1 MNGFME
7 WASNTVIGTGMR
19 DIFWMWPFMENL
31 HFTGLSIMFGALL
44 VIDLRV
50 LGVTKVIPMHGALKL
65 IPLAIAAF
73 SINLITG
80 IAFYMGDPFRYT
92 DNLAFQWK
100 MALIM
105 IAGINAL
112 WFWFGEHKE
121 LCQLA
126 DGEDAPFRAKVIA
139 LASIVL
145 WVLVIIG
152 VRMIPYGPGGTG

>member
-1 MNGFME
+1 MNGFMD
-7 WASNTVIGTGMR
+7 WASNTFIGTAMR

-50 LGVTKVIPMHGALKL
+50 LGVTKVIPMSGALKL

-80 IAFYMGDPFRYT
+80 IAFYLGDPFRYT

-100 MALIM
+100 MALII
-105 IAGINAL
+105 IAGVNAL
-112 WFWFGEHKE
+112 WFWFGEHAK
-121 LCQLA
+121 LSKLA
-126 DGEDAPFRAKVIA
+126 DGVDAEFSAKVIA
-139 LASIVL
+139 ALSLAIWVVVIVL
-145 WVLVIIG
+145 GRL
-152 VRMIPYGPGGTG
+152 IPYLE